1 MKKMK
6 KQILSFS
13 FILLA
18 LSGFGQ
24 TPNSNDPI
32 VMEIDGKGVTKSEF
46 LQIYLK
52 NNNNPQFHKDSIDKY
67 LVLFKKFKLKV
78 AEAEALGYDTIPKLK
93 KELDGYKKQLAN
105 PYMID
110 SAQNESLV
118 KEAYDRTAN
127 EVRASHILIRVEQN
141 AKPQD
146 TLIAWNKISEIKRRL
161 EKGEDFSSVAK
172 SKNGSEDPSAVNNG
186 GDLGYFTA
194 FQMIYPFEDRA
205 YKTPIGQLSEIF
217 RTRYG
222 YHILKT
228 TATRPA
234 RGSIKVAHLLV
245 SAGKSATQEEK
256 NNAQKKAGE
265 LYAKLK
271 AGEKWEELVKLYS
284 DDPSSNQKGGEL
296 PMFGSGTNQR
306 MVPVFEEAAFALKN
320 DGDIS
325 EPIQTDF
332 GFHIIKRI
340 EWKPV
345 RPFNEMKKEIQ
356 SKVNKDER
364 AKKTQDSFVEKMKK
378 QYNFKLPKWN
388 GLEWFTANLD
398 STYFVGKWKADKLN
412 TDLEVFS
419 LDGKSYTQKQFAEFM
434 EKGYRGV
441 KREDFKKVVESQYNT
456 WVKMT
461 VLDYEES
468 RLESKYPE
476 YRALVKE
483 YHDGILLY
491 EIMSDK
497 IWNKSV
503 KDTSGLK
510 NYFSLNRDNYM
521 WPKRLDATIYECNSE
536 KNAEE
541 VYKLLKKKKNT
552 SKEIIEKINGKSELN
567 LRVKMNKFDPE
578 QVTYLKSRTFVAGR
592 NKPYMFEGKYY
603 VVFLT
608 KELPIMKKEFNE
620 AKGIVT
626 SDYQNYMETK
636 WLEELEKK
644 HRISFNYDI
653 LYSLDK

>member
-1 MKKMK
+1 M
-6 KQILSFS
+6 
-13 FILLA
+13 LLIT
-18 LSGFGQ
+18 SGFCQ
-24 TPNSNDPI
+24 KNTSNDPI

-118 KEAYDRTAN
+118 REAYERTAN
-127 EVRASHILIRVEQN
+127 EVRASHILIRLEQN

-161 EKGEDFSSVAK
+161 EKGEDFAYIAK

-205 YKTPIGQLSEIF
+205 FKTPIGQLSEVF

-228 TATRPA
+228 TGTRPA
-234 RGSIKVAHLLV
+234 RGSIKAAHLLV
-245 SAGKSATQEEK
+245 SAGKNATQEEK
-256 NNAQKKAGE
+256 NNAEKKAGE

-271 AGEKWEELVKLYS
+271 AGEKWDDLVKLYS
-284 DDPSSNQKGGEL
+284 DDPTSNQKGGEL

-306 MVPVFEEAAFALKN
+306 MVPIFEEAAFALKN
-320 DGDIS
+320 DGEIS
-325 EPIQTDF
+325 APIQTDF
-332 GFHIIKRI
+332 GFHIIKRL

-345 RPFNEMKKEIQ
+345 RPYNEMKKEIQ

-364 AKKTQDSFVEKMKK
+364 AKKTQDSFVDKMKK
-378 QYNFKLPKWN
+378 QYNYQLPKIN
-388 GLEWFTANLD
+388 GLTWFETNLD
-398 STYFVGKWKADKLN
+398 STYFVGKWKADKLK

-419 LDGKSYTQKQFAEFM
+419 LDGKIYTQKQFAEFM
-434 EKGYRGV
+434 EKGFRGI
-441 KREDFKKVVESQYNT
+441 KRDEFKKVVESQFNN
-456 WVKMT
+456 WVKIS

-468 RLESKYPE
+468 KLESKYPE
-476 YRALVKE
+476 YRALIKE

-510 NYFSLNRDNYM
+510 NFFNLNRANYM
-521 WPKRLDATIYECNSE
+521 WQKRLDATIYECNSD
-536 KNAEE
+536 KNAAL
-541 VYKLLKKKKNT
+541 VYKMLKKKKNT
-552 SKEIIEKINGKSELN
+552 SKEIIEKINVKSELN
-567 LRVKMNKFDPE
+567 LRVKMNKFDAE
-578 QVTYLKSRTFVAGR
+578 STTYLKGRTFTQGR
-592 NKPYMFEGKYY
+592 NKPYNFEDKFY
-603 VVFLT
+603 VVVLN

-626 SDYQNYMETK
+626 SDYQNYMEKT

-644 HRISFNYDI
+644 HRITFYYDV

>member
-1 MKKMK
+1 MK
-6 KQILSFS
+6 KQLLTFS
-13 FILLA
+13 FMLLIT
-18 LSGFGQ
+18 SGFCQ
-24 TPNSNDPI
+24 NNTSNDPI

-118 KEAYDRTAN
+118 REAYERTAN
-127 EVRASHILIRVEQN
+127 EVRASHILIRLEQN

-161 EKGEDFSSVAK
+161 EKGEDFAYIAK

-205 YKTPIGQLSEIF
+205 FKTPIGQLSEVF

-228 TATRPA
+228 TGTRPA
-234 RGSIKVAHLLV
+234 RGSIKAAHLLV
-245 SAGKSATQEEK
+245 SAGKNATQEEK
-256 NNAQKKAGE
+256 NNAEKKAGE

-271 AGEKWEELVKLYS
+271 AGEKWDDLVKLYS
-284 DDPSSNQKGGEL
+284 DDPTSNQKGGEL

-306 MVPVFEEAAFALKN
+306 MVPIFEEAAFALKN
-320 DGDIS
+320 DGEIS
-325 EPIQTDF
+325 APIQTDF
-332 GFHIIKRI
+332 GFHIIKRL

-345 RPFNEMKKEIQ
+345 RPYNEMKKEIQ

-364 AKKTQDSFVEKMKK
+364 AKKTQDSFVDKMKK
-378 QYNFKLPKWN
+378 QYNYQLPKVN
-388 GLEWFTANLD
+388 GLTWFETNLD

-419 LDGKSYTQKQFAEFM
+419 LDGKIYTQKQFAEFM
-434 EKGYRGV
+434 EKGFRGI
-441 KREDFKKVVESQYNT
+441 KRDEFKKVVESQFNN
-456 WVKMT
+456 WVKIS

-468 RLESKYPE
+468 KLESKYPE
-476 YRALVKE
+476 YRALIKE

-510 NYFSLNRDNYM
+510 NFFNLNRANYM
-521 WPKRLDATIYECNSE
+521 WQKRLDATIYECNSD
-536 KNAEE
+536 KNAAL
-541 VYKLLKKKKNT
+541 VYKMLKKKKNT
-552 SKEIIEKINGKSELN
+552 SKEIIEKINVKSELN
-567 LRVKMNKFDPE
+567 LRVKMNKFDAE
-578 QVTYLKSRTFVAGR
+578 STTYLKGRTFTQGR
-592 NKPYMFEGKYY
+592 NKPYNFEDKFY
-603 VVFLT
+603 VVVLN

-626 SDYQNYMETK
+626 SDYQNYMEKT

-644 HRISFNYDI
+644 HRITFYYDV

>member
-1 MKKMK
+1 M
-6 KQILSFS
+6 
-13 FILLA
+13 LLA
-18 LSGFGQ
+18 LGSFSQ
-24 TPNSNDPI
+24 KTASNDPI
-32 VMEIDGKGVTKSEF
+32 VMEIGGKGVTKSEF

-78 AEAEALGYDTIPKLK
+78 AEAEAIGYDTIPKLK

-118 KEAYDRTAN
+118 REAYERTSN
-127 EVRASHILIRVEQN
+127 EIRASHILMRLEQN

-161 EKGEDFSSVAK
+161 EKGEDFASIAK

-205 YKTPIGQLSEIF
+205 YKTPIGQLSDIF
-217 RTRYG
+217 RTRFG

-228 TATRPA
+228 TGTRPA
-234 RGSIKVAHLLV
+234 RGSIKAAHLLV
-245 SAGKSATQEEK
+245 SAGKNATQEEK

-265 LYAKLK
+265 LYLKLK
-271 AGEKWEELVKLYS
+271 AGEKWEDLVKLYS

-306 MVPVFEEAAFALKN
+306 MVPVFEEAAFGLKS
-320 DGDIS
+320 DGEIS
-325 EPIQTDF
+325 EPVQTDF
-332 GFHIIKRI
+332 GFHIIKRL

-364 AKKTQDSFVEKMKK
+364 AKKTQDSFVDKMKK
-378 QYNFKLPKWN
+378 QYNFSLPKIN
-388 GLEWFTANLD
+388 GLTWFETNLD
-398 STYFVGKWKADKLN
+398 STYFLGKWKSNKLK

-419 LDGKSYTQKQFAEFM
+419 LDGKSYTQKQFADFL
-434 EKGYRGV
+434 EKGYRGI
-441 KREDFKKVVESQYNT
+441 KRDEFNKVVEGQFNT

-468 RLESKYPE
+468 KLESKYPE
-476 YRALVKE
+476 YKALVKE

-510 NYFSLNRDNYM
+510 NFFNLNRDSYM
-521 WPKRLDATIYECNSE
+521 WPKRLDATIYECNSY
-536 KNAEE
+536 KNAAL
-541 VYKLLKKKKNT
+541 VYKMLKKKKNT
-552 SKEIIEKINGKSELN
+552 SKEIIEKVNVQSELN
-567 LRVKMNKFDPE
+567 LRVKMNKFDAE
-578 QVTYLKSRTFVAGR
+578 QITYLKRRHFAQGR
-592 NKPYMFEGKYY
+592 NKPYNFEDKFY
-603 VVFLT
+603 VVFLN
-608 KELPIMKKEFNE
+608 KELPVTKKEFNE
-620 AKGIVT
+620 AKGMVT
-626 SDYQNYMETK
+626 SDYQNFMEQT

-644 HRISFNYDI
+644 HKITFNFDL

>member
-1 MKKMK
+1 M
-6 KQILSFS
+6 
-13 FILLA
+13 LLIT
-18 LSGFGQ
+18 SGFCQ
-24 TPNSNDPI
+24 KNTSNDPI

-118 KEAYDRTAN
+118 REAYERTAN
-127 EVRASHILIRVEQN
+127 EVRASHILIRLEQN

-161 EKGEDFSSVAK
+161 EKGEDFAYIAK

-205 YKTPIGQLSEIF
+205 FKTPIGQLSEVF

-228 TATRPA
+228 TGTRPA
-234 RGSIKVAHLLV
+234 RGSIKAAHLLV
-245 SAGKSATQEEK
+245 SAGKNATQEEK
-256 NNAQKKAGE
+256 NNAEKKAGE

-271 AGEKWEELVKLYS
+271 AGEKWDDLVKLYS
-284 DDPSSNQKGGEL
+284 DDPTSNQKGGEL

-320 DGDIS
+320 DGEIS
-325 EPIQTDF
+325 APIQTDF
-332 GFHIIKRI
+332 GFHIIKRL

-345 RPFNEMKKEIQ
+345 RPYNEMKKEIQ

-364 AKKTQDSFVEKMKK
+364 AKKTQDSFVDKMKK
-378 QYNFKLPKWN
+378 QYNFQLPKVN
-388 GLEWFTANLD
+388 GLTWFETNLD
-398 STYFVGKWKADKLN
+398 STYFVGKWKTDKLN

-419 LDGKSYTQKQFAEFM
+419 LDGKIYTQKQFAEFM
-434 EKGYRGV
+434 EKGFRGI
-441 KREDFKKVVESQYNT
+441 KRDEFKKVVESQFNN
-456 WVKMT
+456 WVKIS

-468 RLESKYPE
+468 KLESKYPE
-476 YRALVKE
+476 YRALIKE

-510 NYFSLNRDNYM
+510 NFFNLNRANYM
-521 WPKRLDATIYECNSE
+521 WQKRLDATIYECNSD
-536 KNAEE
+536 KNAAL
-541 VYKLLKKKKNT
+541 VYKMLKKKKNT
-552 SKEIIEKINGKSELN
+552 SKEIIEKINVKSELN
-567 LRVKMNKFDPE
+567 LRVKMNKFDAE
-578 QVTYLKSRTFVAGR
+578 STTYLKGRTFTQGR
-592 NKPYMFEGKYY
+592 NKPYNFEDKFY
-603 VVFLT
+603 VVVLN

-626 SDYQNYMETK
+626 SDYQNYMEKT

-644 HRISFNYDI
+644 HRITFYYDV

>member
-1 MKKMK
+1 MK
-6 KQILSFS
+6 KQLLSFS
-13 FILLA
+13 FILLIA
-18 LSGFGQ
+18 SGFCQ
-24 TPNSNDPI
+24 KNSSSDPI

-118 KEAYDRTAN
+118 REAYERTSN
-127 EVRASHILIRVEQN
+127 EVRASHILIRLEQN

-161 EKGEDFSSVAK
+161 EKGEDFAYIAK

-228 TATRPA
+228 TGTRPA
-234 RGSIKVAHLLV
+234 RGSIKAAHLLV
-245 SAGKSATQEEK
+245 SAGKNATQEEK
-256 NNAQKKAGE
+256 INAEKKAGE

-271 AGEKWEELVKLYS
+271 AGEKWEDLVKLYS
-284 DDPSSNQKGGEL
+284 DDPTSNQKGGEL

-306 MVPVFEEAAFALKN
+306 MVPIFEEAAFALTN
-320 DGDIS
+320 DGEIS

-332 GFHIIKRI
+332 GFHIIKRL

-345 RPFNEMKKEIQ
+345 RPYNEMKKEIQ

-364 AKKTQDSFVEKMKK
+364 AKKTQDSFVDKMKK
-378 QYNFKLPKWN
+378 QYNYQLPKIN
-388 GLEWFTANLD
+388 GLTWFETNLD

-419 LDGKSYTQKQFAEFM
+419 LDGKIYTQKQFAEFM
-434 EKGYRGV
+434 EKGFRGI
-441 KREDFKKVVESQYNT
+441 KRDEFKKVVESQFNN
-456 WVKMT
+456 WVKIS

-468 RLESKYPE
+468 KLESKYPE
-476 YRALVKE
+476 FRALIKE

-510 NYFSLNRDNYM
+510 NFFNLNRANYM
-521 WPKRLDATIYECNSE
+521 WQKRLDATIYECNSD
-536 KNAEE
+536 KNAAL
-541 VYKLLKKKKNT
+541 VYKMLKKKKNT
-552 SKEIIEKINGKSELN
+552 SKEIIEKINVKSELN
-567 LRVKMNKFDPE
+567 LRVKMNKFDAE
-578 QVTYLKSRTFVAGR
+578 STTYLKGRTFTQGR
-592 NKPYMFEGKYY
+592 NKPYNFEDKFY
-603 VVFLT
+603 VVVLN

-626 SDYQNYMETK
+626 SDYQNYMEKT

-644 HRISFNYDI
+644 HRITFYYDV

>member
-1 MKKMK
+1 M
-6 KQILSFS
+6 
-13 FILLA
+13 LLIT
-18 LSGFGQ
+18 SGFCQ
-24 TPNSNDPI
+24 KNTSNDPI

-118 KEAYDRTAN
+118 REAYERTAN
-127 EVRASHILIRVEQN
+127 EVRASHILIRLEQN

-161 EKGEDFSSVAK
+161 EKGEDFAYIAK

-205 YKTPIGQLSEIF
+205 FKTPIGQLSEVF

-228 TATRPA
+228 TGTRPA

-245 SAGKSATQEEK
+245 SAGKNATQEEK
-256 NNAQKKAGE
+256 NNAEKKAGE

-271 AGEKWEELVKLYS
+271 AGEKWDDLVKLYS
-284 DDPSSNQKGGEL
+284 DDPTSNQKGGEL

-306 MVPVFEEAAFALKN
+306 MVPIFEEAAFALKN
-320 DGDIS
+320 DGEIS
-325 EPIQTDF
+325 APIQTDF
-332 GFHIIKRI
+332 GFHIIKRL

-345 RPFNEMKKEIQ
+345 RPYNEMKKEIQ

-364 AKKTQDSFVEKMKK
+364 AKKTQDSFVDKMKK
-378 QYNFKLPKWN
+378 QYNFQLPKVN
-388 GLEWFTANLD
+388 GLTWFETNLD
-398 STYFVGKWKADKLN
+398 STYFVGKWKTDKLN

-419 LDGKSYTQKQFAEFM
+419 LDGKIYTQKQFAEFM
-434 EKGYRGV
+434 EKGFRGI
-441 KREDFKKVVESQYNT
+441 KRDEFKKVVESQFNN
-456 WVKMT
+456 WVKIS

-468 RLESKYPE
+468 KLESKYPE
-476 YRALVKE
+476 YRALIKE

-510 NYFSLNRDNYM
+510 NFFNLNRANYM
-521 WPKRLDATIYECNSE
+521 WQKRLDATIYECNSD
-536 KNAEE
+536 KNAAL
-541 VYKLLKKKKNT
+541 VYKMLKKKKNT
-552 SKEIIEKINGKSELN
+552 SKEIIEKINVKSELN
-567 LRVKMNKFDPE
+567 LRVKMNKFDAE
-578 QVTYLKSRTFVAGR
+578 STTYLKGRTFTQGR
-592 NKPYMFEGKYY
+592 NKPYNFEDKFY
-603 VVFLT
+603 VVVLN

-626 SDYQNYMETK
+626 SDYQNYMEKT

-644 HRISFNYDI
+644 HRITFYYDV

>member
-1 MKKMK
+1 MK
-6 KQILSFS
+6 KQLLTFS
-13 FILLA
+13 FMLLIT
-18 LSGFGQ
+18 SGFCQ
-24 TPNSNDPI
+24 NNTSNDPI

-118 KEAYDRTAN
+118 REAYERTAN
-127 EVRASHILIRVEQN
+127 EVRASHILIRLEQN

-161 EKGEDFSSVAK
+161 EKGEDFAYIAK

-205 YKTPIGQLSEIF
+205 FKTPIGQLSEVF

-228 TATRPA
+228 TGTRPA
-234 RGSIKVAHLLV
+234 RGSIKAAHLLV
-245 SAGKSATQEEK
+245 SAGKNATQEEK
-256 NNAQKKAGE
+256 NNAEKKAGE

-271 AGEKWEELVKLYS
+271 AGEKWDDLVKLYS
-284 DDPSSNQKGGEL
+284 DDPTSNQKGGEL

-306 MVPVFEEAAFALKN
+306 MVPIFEEAAFALKN
-320 DGDIS
+320 DGEIS
-325 EPIQTDF
+325 APIQTDF
-332 GFHIIKRI
+332 GFHIIKRL

-345 RPFNEMKKEIQ
+345 RPYNEMKKEIQ

-364 AKKTQDSFVEKMKK
+364 AKKTQDSFVDKMKK
-378 QYNFKLPKWN
+378 QYNFQLPKVN
-388 GLEWFTANLD
+388 GLTWFETNLD

-419 LDGKSYTQKQFAEFM
+419 LDGKIYTQKQFAEFM
-434 EKGYRGV
+434 EKGFRGI
-441 KREDFKKVVESQYNT
+441 KRDEFKKVAESQFNN
-456 WVKMT
+456 WVKIS

-468 RLESKYPE
+468 KLESKYPE
-476 YRALVKE
+476 YRALIKE

-510 NYFSLNRDNYM
+510 NFFNLNRSNYM
-521 WPKRLDATIYECNSE
+521 WQKRLDATIYECNSD
-536 KNAEE
+536 KNAAL
-541 VYKLLKKKKNT
+541 VYKMLKKKKNT
-552 SKEIIEKINGKSELN
+552 SKEIIEKINVKSELN
-567 LRVKMNKFDPE
+567 LRVKMNKFDAE
-578 QVTYLKSRTFVAGR
+578 STTYLKGRTFTQGR
-592 NKPYMFEGKYY
+592 NKPYNFEDKFY
-603 VVFLT
+603 VVVLN

-626 SDYQNYMETK
+626 SDYQNYMEKT

-644 HRISFNYDI
+644 HRITFYYDV

>member
-1 MKKMK
+1 MK
-6 KQILSFS
+6 KQLLTFS
-13 FILLA
+13 FMLLIT
-18 LSGFGQ
+18 SGFCQ
-24 TPNSNDPI
+24 NNTSNDPI

-118 KEAYDRTAN
+118 REAYERTAN
-127 EVRASHILIRVEQN
+127 EVRASHILIRLEQN

-161 EKGEDFSSVAK
+161 EKGEDFAYIAK

-205 YKTPIGQLSEIF
+205 FKTPIGQLSEVF

-228 TATRPA
+228 TGTRPA

-245 SAGKSATQEEK
+245 SAGKNATQEEK
-256 NNAQKKAGE
+256 NNAEKKAGE

-271 AGEKWEELVKLYS
+271 AGEKWDDLVKLYS
-284 DDPSSNQKGGEL
+284 DDPTSNQKGGEL

-320 DGDIS
+320 DGEIS
-325 EPIQTDF
+325 APIQTDF
-332 GFHIIKRI
+332 GFHIIKRL

-345 RPFNEMKKEIQ
+345 RPYNEMKKEIQ

-364 AKKTQDSFVEKMKK
+364 AKKTQDSFVDKMKK
-378 QYNFKLPKWN
+378 QYNFQLPKVN
-388 GLEWFTANLD
+388 GLTWFETNLD
-398 STYFVGKWKADKLN
+398 STYFVGKWKTDKLN

-419 LDGKSYTQKQFAEFM
+419 LDGKIYTQKQFAEFM
-434 EKGYRGV
+434 EKGFRGI
-441 KREDFKKVVESQYNT
+441 KRDEFKKVVESQFNN
-456 WVKMT
+456 WVKIS

-468 RLESKYPE
+468 KLESKYPE
-476 YRALVKE
+476 YRALIKE

-510 NYFSLNRDNYM
+510 NFFNLNRANYM
-521 WPKRLDATIYECNSE
+521 WQKRLDATIYECNSD
-536 KNAEE
+536 KNAAL
-541 VYKLLKKKKNT
+541 VYKMLKKKKNT
-552 SKEIIEKINGKSELN
+552 SKEIIEKINVKSELN
-567 LRVKMNKFDPE
+567 LRVKMNKFDAE
-578 QVTYLKSRTFVAGR
+578 STTYLKGRTFTQGR
-592 NKPYMFEGKYY
+592 NKPYNFEDKFY
-603 VVFLT
+603 VVVLN

-626 SDYQNYMETK
+626 SDYQNYMEKT

-644 HRISFNYDI
+644 HRITFYYDV

>member
-1 MKKMK
+1 MK
-6 KQILSFS
+6 KQLLTFS
-13 FILLA
+13 FMLLIT
-18 LSGFGQ
+18 SGFCQ
-24 TPNSNDPI
+24 KNTSNDPI

-118 KEAYDRTAN
+118 REAYERTAN
-127 EVRASHILIRVEQN
+127 EVRASHILIRLEQN

-161 EKGEDFSSVAK
+161 EKGEDFAYIAK

-205 YKTPIGQLSEIF
+205 FKTPIGQLSEVF

-228 TATRPA
+228 TGTRPA

-245 SAGKSATQEEK
+245 SAGKNATQEEK
-256 NNAQKKAGE
+256 NNAEKKAGE

-271 AGEKWEELVKLYS
+271 AGEKWDDLVKLYS
-284 DDPSSNQKGGEL
+284 DDPTSNQKGGEL

-306 MVPVFEEAAFALKN
+306 MVPIFEEAAFALKN
-320 DGDIS
+320 DGEIS
-325 EPIQTDF
+325 APIQTDF
-332 GFHIIKRI
+332 GFHIIKRL

-345 RPFNEMKKEIQ
+345 RPYNEMKKEIQ

-364 AKKTQDSFVEKMKK
+364 AKKTQDSFVDKMKK
-378 QYNFKLPKWN
+378 QYNFQLPKVN
-388 GLEWFTANLD
+388 GLTWFETNLD
-398 STYFVGKWKADKLN
+398 STYFVGKWKTDKLN

-419 LDGKSYTQKQFAEFM
+419 LDGKIYTQKQFAEFM
-434 EKGYRGV
+434 EKGFRGI
-441 KREDFKKVVESQYNT
+441 KRDEFKKVVESQFNN
-456 WVKMT
+456 WVKIS

-468 RLESKYPE
+468 KLESKYPE
-476 YRALVKE
+476 YRALIKE

-510 NYFSLNRDNYM
+510 NFFNLNRANYM
-521 WPKRLDATIYECNSE
+521 WQKRLDATIYECNSD
-536 KNAEE
+536 KNAAL
-541 VYKLLKKKKNT
+541 VYKMLKKKKNT
-552 SKEIIEKINGKSELN
+552 SKEIIEKINVKSELN
-567 LRVKMNKFDPE
+567 LRVKMNKFDAE
-578 QVTYLKSRTFVAGR
+578 STTYLKGRTFTQGR
-592 NKPYMFEGKYY
+592 NKPYNFEDKFY
-603 VVFLT
+603 VVVLN

-626 SDYQNYMETK
+626 SDYQNYMEKT

-644 HRISFNYDI
+644 HRITFYYDV

>member
-1 MKKMK
+1 MK
-6 KQILSFS
+6 KQLLSFG
-13 FILLA
+13 FMLLA
-18 LSGFGQ
+18 LGSFSQ
-24 TPNSNDPI
+24 KTASNDPF

-110 SAQNESLV
+110 SAQNENLV
-118 KEAYDRTAN
+118 REAYERTSN
-127 EVRASHILIRVEQN
+127 EISASHILVRLEQN

-161 EKGEDFSSVAK
+161 EKGEDFASIAK

-205 YKTPIGQLSEIF
+205 YKTPIGQLSDIF

-228 TATRPA
+228 TGTRTA
-234 RGSIKVAHLLV
+234 RGSVKAAHLLV
-245 SAGKSATQEEK
+245 SAGKNATQEEK

-265 LYAKLK
+265 LYLKLK
-271 AGEKWEELVKLYS
+271 AGEKWEDLVKLYS

-306 MVPVFEEAAFALKN
+306 MVPVFEEAAFGLKS
-320 DGDIS
+320 DGEIS
-325 EPIQTDF
+325 EPVQTDF
-332 GFHIIKRI
+332 GFHIIKRL

-364 AKKTQDSFVEKMKK
+364 AKKTQDSFVDKMKK
-378 QYNFKLPKWN
+378 QYNYQLPKLN
-388 GLEWFTANLD
+388 GLTWFEANLD
-398 STYFVGKWKADKLN
+398 STYFQGKWKADKLK

-419 LDGKSYTQKQFAEFM
+419 LDNKSYTQKQFADFL
-434 EKGYRGV
+434 EKGFRGI
-441 KREDFKKVVESQYNT
+441 KRDEFKKVVEGQFNT

-468 RLESKYPE
+468 KLESKYPE
-476 YRALVKE
+476 YKALVKE

-510 NYFSLNRDNYM
+510 SFFNLNRDKYI
-521 WPKRLDATIYECNSE
+521 WQKRLDATIYECNSQ
-536 KNAEE
+536 KNAEL

-552 SKEIIEKINGKSELN
+552 SKEIIEKVNVQSELN
-567 LRVKMNKFDPE
+567 LRVKMNKFDAE
-578 QVTYLKSRTFVAGR
+578 QITYLKGRTFAQGR
-592 NKPYMFEGKYY
+592 NKPYNFEDKFY
-603 VVFLT
+603 VVFLN

-626 SDYQNYMETK
+626 SDYQNFMEQT

-644 HRISFNYDI
+644 HKITFNFDL

>member
-1 MKKMK
+1 MK
-6 KQILSFS
+6 KQLLTFS
-13 FILLA
+13 FMLLIT
-18 LSGFGQ
+18 SGFCQ
-24 TPNSNDPI
+24 NNTSNDPI
-32 VMEIDGKGVTKSEF
+32 VMEIDGKGVTKSEL

-118 KEAYDRTAN
+118 REAYERTAN
-127 EVRASHILIRVEQN
+127 EVRASHILIRLEQN

-161 EKGEDFSSVAK
+161 EKGEDFAYIAK

-205 YKTPIGQLSEIF
+205 FKTPIGQLSEVF

-228 TATRPA
+228 TGTRPA
-234 RGSIKVAHLLV
+234 RGSIKAAHLLV
-245 SAGKSATQEEK
+245 SAGKNATQEEK
-256 NNAQKKAGE
+256 NNAEKKAGE

-271 AGEKWEELVKLYS
+271 AGEKWDDLVKLYS
-284 DDPSSNQKGGEL
+284 DDPTSNQKGGEL

-306 MVPVFEEAAFALKN
+306 MVPIFEEAAFALKN
-320 DGDIS
+320 DGEIS
-325 EPIQTDF
+325 APIQTDF
-332 GFHIIKRI
+332 GFHIIKRL

-345 RPFNEMKKEIQ
+345 RPYNEMKKEIQ

-364 AKKTQDSFVEKMKK
+364 AKKTQDSFVDKMKK
-378 QYNFKLPKWN
+378 QYNFQLPKVN
-388 GLEWFTANLD
+388 GLTWFETNLD

-419 LDGKSYTQKQFAEFM
+419 LDGKIYTQKQFAEFM
-434 EKGYRGV
+434 EKGFRGI
-441 KREDFKKVVESQYNT
+441 KRDEFKKVVESQFNN
-456 WVKMT
+456 WVKIS

-468 RLESKYPE
+468 KLESKYPE
-476 YRALVKE
+476 YRALIKE

-510 NYFSLNRDNYM
+510 NFFNLNRANYM
-521 WPKRLDATIYECNSE
+521 WQKRLDATIYECNSD
-536 KNAEE
+536 KNAAL
-541 VYKLLKKKKNT
+541 VYKMLKKKKNT
-552 SKEIIEKINGKSELN
+552 SKEIIEKINVKSELN
-567 LRVKMNKFDPE
+567 LRVKMNKFDAE
-578 QVTYLKSRTFVAGR
+578 STTYLKGRTFTQGR
-592 NKPYMFEGKYY
+592 NKPYNFEDKFY
-603 VVFLT
+603 VVVVN

-626 SDYQNYMETK
+626 SDYQNYMEKT

-644 HRISFNYDI
+644 HRITFYYDV

>member
-1 MKKMK
+1 MK
-6 KQILSFS
+6 KQLLSFS
-13 FILLA
+13 FMLLIA
-18 LSGFGQ
+18 SGFCQ
-24 TPNSNDPI
+24 KNSSNDPI

-118 KEAYDRTAN
+118 REAYERTSN
-127 EVRASHILIRVEQN
+127 EVRASHILIRLEQN

-161 EKGEDFSSVAK
+161 EKGEDFAYIAK

-205 YKTPIGQLSEIF
+205 FKTPIGQLSEIF

-228 TATRPA
+228 TGTRPA
-234 RGSIKVAHLLV
+234 RGSIKAAHLLV
-245 SAGKSATQEEK
+245 SAGKNATQEEK
-256 NNAQKKAGE
+256 INAEKKAGE

-271 AGEKWEELVKLYS
+271 AGEKWEDLVKLYS
-284 DDPSSNQKGGEL
+284 DDPTSNQKGGEL

-306 MVPVFEEAAFALKN
+306 MVPIFEEAAFALKN
-320 DGDIS
+320 DGEIS

-332 GFHIIKRI
+332 GFHIIKRL

-345 RPFNEMKKEIQ
+345 RPYNEMKKEIQ

-364 AKKTQDSFVEKMKK
+364 AKKTQDSFVDKMKK
-378 QYNFKLPKWN
+378 QYNYQLPKVN
-388 GLEWFTANLD
+388 GLTWFESNLD
-398 STYFVGKWKADKLN
+398 STYFVGKWKADQLK

-434 EKGYRGV
+434 EKGFRGI
-441 KREDFKKVVESQYNT
+441 KREDFKKVVENQFNN
-456 WVKMT
+456 WVKIS

-468 RLESKYPE
+468 KLESKYPE
-476 YRALVKE
+476 FRALIKE

-510 NYFSLNRDNYM
+510 NFFNLNRANYM
-521 WPKRLDATIYECNSE
+521 WQKRLDATIYECNSQE
-536 KNAEE
+536 NAAL
-541 VYKLLKKKKNT
+541 VYKMLKKKKNT
-552 SKEIIEKINGKSELN
+552 SKEIIEKINVKSELN
-567 LRVKMNKFDPE
+567 LRVKMNKFDAE
-578 QVTYLKSRTFVAGR
+578 STTYLKGRTFTQGR
-592 NKPYMFEGKYY
+592 NKPYNFEDKYY
-603 VVFLT
+603 VVVLN

-620 AKGIVT
+620 AKGMVT
-626 SDYQNYMETK
+626 SDYQNYMEKT

-644 HRISFNYDI
+644 HRITFNYDI

>member
-1 MKKMK
+1 MK
-6 KQILSFS
+6 KQLLTFS
-13 FILLA
+13 FMLLIT
-18 LSGFGQ
+18 SGFCQ
-24 TPNSNDPI
+24 NNTSNDPI

-118 KEAYDRTAN
+118 REAYERTAN
-127 EVRASHILIRVEQN
+127 EVRASHILIRLEQN

-161 EKGEDFSSVAK
+161 EKGEDFAYIAK

-205 YKTPIGQLSEIF
+205 FKTPIGQLSEVF

-228 TATRPA
+228 TGTRPA
-234 RGSIKVAHLLV
+234 RGSIKAAHLLV
-245 SAGKSATQEEK
+245 SAGKNATQEEK
-256 NNAQKKAGE
+256 NNAEKKAGE

-271 AGEKWEELVKLYS
+271 AGEKWDDLVKLYS
-284 DDPSSNQKGGEL
+284 DDPTSNQKGGEL

-320 DGDIS
+320 DGEIS
-325 EPIQTDF
+325 APIQTDF
-332 GFHIIKRI
+332 GFHIIKRL

-345 RPFNEMKKEIQ
+345 RPYNEMKKEIQ

-364 AKKTQDSFVEKMKK
+364 AKKTQDSFVDKMKK
-378 QYNFKLPKWN
+378 QYNYQLPKVN
-388 GLEWFTANLD
+388 GLTWFETNLD

-419 LDGKSYTQKQFAEFM
+419 LDGKIFTQKQFAEFM
-434 EKGYRGV
+434 EKGFRGI
-441 KREDFKKVVESQYNT
+441 KRDEFKKVVESQFNN
-456 WVKMT
+456 WVKIS

-468 RLESKYPE
+468 KLESKYPE
-476 YRALVKE
+476 FRALIKE

-510 NYFSLNRDNYM
+510 NFFNLNRANYM
-521 WPKRLDATIYECNSE
+521 WQKRLDATIYECNSD
-536 KNAEE
+536 KNAAL
-541 VYKLLKKKKNT
+541 VYKMLKKKKNT
-552 SKEIIEKINGKSELN
+552 SKEIIEKINVKSELN
-567 LRVKMNKFDPE
+567 LRVKMNKFDAE
-578 QVTYLKSRTFVAGR
+578 STTYLKGRTFTQGR
-592 NKPYMFEGKYY
+592 NKPYNFEDKFY
-603 VVFLT
+603 VVVLN

-626 SDYQNYMETK
+626 SDYQNYMEKT

-644 HRISFNYDI
+644 HRITFYYDV

>member
-1 MKKMK
+1 MK
-6 KQILSFS
+6 KQLLTFS
-13 FILLA
+13 FMLLIT
-18 LSGFGQ
+18 SGFCQ
-24 TPNSNDPI
+24 KNTSNDPI

-118 KEAYDRTAN
+118 REAYERTAN
-127 EVRASHILIRVEQN
+127 EVRASHILIRLEQN

-161 EKGEDFSSVAK
+161 EKGEDFAYIAK

-205 YKTPIGQLSEIF
+205 FKTPIGQLSEVF

-228 TATRPA
+228 TGTRPA

-245 SAGKSATQEEK
+245 SAGKNATQEEK
-256 NNAQKKAGE
+256 NNAEKKAGE

-271 AGEKWEELVKLYS
+271 AGEKWDDLVKLYS
-284 DDPSSNQKGGEL
+284 DDPTSNQKGGEL

-306 MVPVFEEAAFALKN
+306 MVPIFEEAAFALKN
-320 DGDIS
+320 DGEIS
-325 EPIQTDF
+325 APIQTDF
-332 GFHIIKRI
+332 GFHIIKRL

-345 RPFNEMKKEIQ
+345 RPYNEMKKEIQ

-364 AKKTQDSFVEKMKK
+364 AKKTQDSFVDKMKK
-378 QYNFKLPKWN
+378 QYNFQLPKVN
-388 GLEWFTANLD
+388 GLTWFETNLD
-398 STYFVGKWKADKLN
+398 STYFVGKWKTDKLN

-419 LDGKSYTQKQFAEFM
+419 LDGKIYTQKQFAEFM
-434 EKGYRGV
+434 EKGFRGI
-441 KREDFKKVVESQYNT
+441 KRDEFKKVVESQFNN
-456 WVKMT
+456 WVKIS

-468 RLESKYPE
+468 KLESKYPE
-476 YRALVKE
+476 YRALIKE

-510 NYFSLNRDNYM
+510 NFFNLNRANYM
-521 WPKRLDATIYECNSE
+521 WQKRLDATIYECNSD
-536 KNAEE
+536 KNAAL
-541 VYKLLKKKKNT
+541 VYKMLKKKKNT
-552 SKEIIEKINGKSELN
+552 SKEIIEKINVKSELN
-567 LRVKMNKFDPE
+567 LRVKMNKFDAE
-578 QVTYLKSRTFVAGR
+578 STTYLKGRTFAQGR
-592 NKPYMFEGKYY
+592 NKPYNFEDKFY
-603 VVFLT
+603 VVVLN

-626 SDYQNYMETK
+626 SDYQNYMEKT

-644 HRISFNYDI
+644 HRITFYYDV

>member
-1 MKKMK
+1 M
-6 KQILSFS
+6 
-13 FILLA
+13 LLIT
-18 LSGFGQ
+18 SGFCQ
-24 TPNSNDPI
+24 NNTSNDPI

-118 KEAYDRTAN
+118 REAYERTAN
-127 EVRASHILIRVEQN
+127 EVRASHILIRLEQN

-161 EKGEDFSSVAK
+161 EKGEDFAYIAK

-205 YKTPIGQLSEIF
+205 FKTPIGQLSEVF

-228 TATRPA
+228 TGTRPA
-234 RGSIKVAHLLV
+234 RGSIKAAHLLV
-245 SAGKSATQEEK
+245 SAGKNATQEEK
-256 NNAQKKAGE
+256 NNAEKKAGE

-271 AGEKWEELVKLYS
+271 AGEKWDDLVKLYS
-284 DDPSSNQKGGEL
+284 DDPTSNQKGGEL

-306 MVPVFEEAAFALKN
+306 MVPIFEEAAFALKN
-320 DGDIS
+320 DGEIS
-325 EPIQTDF
+325 APIQTDF
-332 GFHIIKRI
+332 GFHIIKRL

-345 RPFNEMKKEIQ
+345 RPYNEMKKEIQ

-364 AKKTQDSFVEKMKK
+364 AKKTQDSFVDKMKK
-378 QYNFKLPKWN
+378 QYNYQLPKVN
-388 GLEWFTANLD
+388 GLTWFETNLD

-419 LDGKSYTQKQFAEFM
+419 LDGKIYTQKQFAEFM
-434 EKGYRGV
+434 EKGFRGI
-441 KREDFKKVVESQYNT
+441 KRDEFKKVVESQFNN
-456 WVKMT
+456 WVKIS

-468 RLESKYPE
+468 KLESKYPE
-476 YRALVKE
+476 YRALIKE

-510 NYFSLNRDNYM
+510 NFFNLNRANYM
-521 WPKRLDATIYECNSE
+521 WQKRLDATIYECNSD
-536 KNAEE
+536 KNAAL
-541 VYKLLKKKKNT
+541 VYKMLKKKKNT
-552 SKEIIEKINGKSELN
+552 SKEIIEKINVKSELN
-567 LRVKMNKFDPE
+567 LRVKMNKFDAE
-578 QVTYLKSRTFVAGR
+578 STTYLKGRTFTQGR
-592 NKPYMFEGKYY
+592 NKPYNFEDKFY
-603 VVFLT
+603 VVVLN

-626 SDYQNYMETK
+626 SDYQNYMEKT

-644 HRISFNYDI
+644 HRITFYYDV

>member
-1 MKKMK
+1 MK
-6 KQILSFS
+6 KQLLSFG

-18 LSGFGQ
+18 LSSFSQ
-24 TPNSNDPI
+24 KTISNDPI

-78 AEAEALGYDTIPKLK
+78 AEAESLGYDTIPKLK

-118 KEAYDRTAN
+118 REAYERTSN
-127 EVRASHILIRVEQN
+127 EIRASHILVRLEPN

-146 TLIAWNKISEIKRRL
+146 TLIAWNKINEIKRRL
-161 EKGEDFSSVAK
+161 EKGEDFTSVAK

-205 YKTPIGQLSEIF
+205 YKTQIGQLSDVF

-228 TATRPA
+228 TGTRPA

-245 SAGKSATQEEK
+245 SAGKNATQEEK

-271 AGEKWEELVKLYS
+271 AGEKWEDLVKLYS

-306 MVPVFEEAAFALKN
+306 MVPIFEEAAFGLKG
-320 DGDIS
+320 DGEIS
-325 EPIQTDF
+325 EPVQTDF
-332 GFHIIKRI
+332 GFHIIKRM

-364 AKKTQDSFVEKMKK
+364 AKKTQDSFVDKMKK
-378 QYNFKLPKWN
+378 QYNFSLPKIN
-388 GLEWFTANLD
+388 GLTWFETNLD
-398 STYFVGKWKADKLN
+398 STYFVGKWKSDKLK

-419 LDGKSYTQKQFAEFM
+419 LDGKSYTQKQFADFL
-434 EKGYRGV
+434 EKGFRGI
-441 KREDFKKVVESQYNT
+441 KRDEFKKVVEGQFNT

-468 RLESKYPE
+468 KLESKYPE
-476 YRALVKE
+476 FRALVKE

-510 NYFSLNRDNYM
+510 NFFNLNRDKYM
-521 WPKRLDATIYECNSE
+521 WPKRLDATIYECNSQ
-536 KNAEE
+536 KNADL

-552 SKEIIEKINGKSELN
+552 SKEIIEKVNVQSELN
-567 LRVKMNKFDPE
+567 LRVKMNKFDAE
-578 QVTYLKSRTFVAGR
+578 QITYLKGKTFVQGR
-592 NKPYMFEGKYY
+592 NKPYNFEDKFY
-603 VVFLT
+603 VVFLN

-620 AKGIVT
+620 AKGMVT
-626 SDYQNYMETK
+626 SDYQNFMEQT

-644 HRISFNYDI
+644 HKITFNFDL

>member
-1 MKKMK
+1 MK
-6 KQILSFS
+6 KQLLSFG
-13 FILLA
+13 FMLLA
-18 LSGFGQ
+18 LGSFSQ
-24 TPNSNDPI
+24 KTASNDPF

-78 AEAEALGYDTIPKLK
+78 AEAEAIGYDTIPKLK

-118 KEAYDRTAN
+118 REAYERTSN
-127 EVRASHILIRVEQN
+127 EISASHILVRLEQN

-146 TLIAWNKISEIKRRL
+146 TLIAWNKIYEIKRRL
-161 EKGEDFSSVAK
+161 EKGEDFASIAK

-205 YKTPIGQLSEIF
+205 YKTPIGQLSDIF

-228 TATRPA
+228 TGTRPA
-234 RGSIKVAHLLV
+234 RGSIKAAHLLV
-245 SAGKSATQEEK
+245 SAGKNATQEEK

-265 LYAKLK
+265 LYLKLK
-271 AGEKWEELVKLYS
+271 AGEKWEDLVKLYS

-306 MVPVFEEAAFALKN
+306 MVPVFEEAAFGLKS
-320 DGDIS
+320 DGEIS
-325 EPIQTDF
+325 EPVQTDF
-332 GFHIIKRI
+332 GFHIIKRL

-364 AKKTQDSFVEKMKK
+364 AKKTQDSFVDKMKK
-378 QYNFKLPKWN
+378 QYNYQLPKLN
-388 GLEWFTANLD
+388 GLTWFETNLD
-398 STYFVGKWKADKLN
+398 STYFLGKWKADKLK
-412 TDLEVFS
+412 TDLEVFT
-419 LDGKSYTQKQFAEFM
+419 LDSKSYTQKQFADFL
-434 EKGYRGV
+434 EKGYRGI
-441 KREDFKKVVESQYNT
+441 KRDEFKKVVEGQFNT

-468 RLESKYPE
+468 KLESKYPE
-476 YRALVKE
+476 YKALVKE

-510 NYFSLNRDNYM
+510 NFFNLNRDSYM
-521 WPKRLDATIYECNSE
+521 WSKRLDATIYECNSQ
-536 KNAEE
+536 KNAEL

-552 SKEIIEKINGKSELN
+552 SKEIIEKVNVQSELN
-567 LRVKMNKFDPE
+567 LRVKMNKFDAE
-578 QVTYLKSRTFVAGR
+578 QITYLKGRNFAQGR
-592 NKPYMFEGKYY
+592 NKPYNFEDKFY
-603 VVFLT
+603 VVFLN

-620 AKGIVT
+620 AKGMAT
-626 SDYQNYMETK
+626 SDYQNFMEQT

-644 HRISFNYDI
+644 HKITFNFDL

>member
-1 MKKMK
+1 M
-6 KQILSFS
+6 
-13 FILLA
+13 LLIT
-18 LSGFGQ
+18 SGFCQ
-24 TPNSNDPI
+24 NNTSNDPI

-118 KEAYDRTAN
+118 REAYERTAN
-127 EVRASHILIRVEQN
+127 EVRASHILIRLEQN

-161 EKGEDFSSVAK
+161 EKGEDFAYIAK

-205 YKTPIGQLSEIF
+205 FKTPIGQLSEVF

-228 TATRPA
+228 TGTRPA
-234 RGSIKVAHLLV
+234 RGSIKAAHLLV
-245 SAGKSATQEEK
+245 SAGKNATQEEK
-256 NNAQKKAGE
+256 NNAEKKAGE

-271 AGEKWEELVKLYS
+271 AGEKWDDLVKLYS
-284 DDPSSNQKGGEL
+284 DDPTSNQKGGEL

-320 DGDIS
+320 DGEIS
-325 EPIQTDF
+325 APIQTDF
-332 GFHIIKRI
+332 GFHIIKRL

-345 RPFNEMKKEIQ
+345 RPYNEMKKEIQ

-364 AKKTQDSFVEKMKK
+364 AKKTQDSFVDKMKK
-378 QYNFKLPKWN
+378 QYNFQLPKVN
-388 GLEWFTANLD
+388 GLTWFETNLD

-419 LDGKSYTQKQFAEFM
+419 LDGKIYTQKQFAEFM
-434 EKGYRGV
+434 EKGFRGI
-441 KREDFKKVVESQYNT
+441 KRDEFKKVVESQFNN
-456 WVKMT
+456 WVKIS

-468 RLESKYPE
+468 KLESKYPE
-476 YRALVKE
+476 YRALIKE

-510 NYFSLNRDNYM
+510 NFFNLNRANYM
-521 WPKRLDATIYECNSE
+521 WQKRLDATIYECNSD
-536 KNAEE
+536 KNAAL
-541 VYKLLKKKKNT
+541 VYKMLKKKKNT
-552 SKEIIEKINGKSELN
+552 SKEIIEKINVKSELN
-567 LRVKMNKFDPE
+567 LRVKMNKFDAE
-578 QVTYLKSRTFVAGR
+578 STTYLKGRTFTQGR
-592 NKPYMFEGKYY
+592 NKPYNFEDKFY
-603 VVFLT
+603 VVVLN

-626 SDYQNYMETK
+626 SDYQNYMEKT

-644 HRISFNYDI
+644 HRITFYYDV

>member
-1 MKKMK
+1 MK
-6 KQILSFS
+6 KQLLSFG
-13 FILLA
+13 FMLLA
-18 LSGFGQ
+18 LGSFSQ
-24 TPNSNDPI
+24 KTASNDPF

-110 SAQNESLV
+110 SAQNENLV
-118 KEAYDRTAN
+118 REAYERTSN
-127 EVRASHILIRVEQN
+127 EISASHILVRLEQN

-161 EKGEDFSSVAK
+161 EKGEDFASIAK

-205 YKTPIGQLSEIF
+205 YKTPIGQLSDIF

-228 TATRPA
+228 TGRRTA
-234 RGSIKVAHLLV
+234 RGSVKAAHLLV
-245 SAGKSATQEEK
+245 SAGKNATQEEK

-265 LYAKLK
+265 LYLKLK
-271 AGEKWEELVKLYS
+271 AGEKWEDLVKLYS

-306 MVPVFEEAAFALKN
+306 MVPVFEEAAFGLRS
-320 DGDIS
+320 DGEIS
-325 EPIQTDF
+325 EPVQTDF

-364 AKKTQDSFVEKMKK
+364 AKKTQDSFVDKMKK
-378 QYNFKLPKWN
+378 QYNYQLPKLN
-388 GLEWFTANLD
+388 GLTWFEANLD
-398 STYFVGKWKADKLN
+398 STYFLGKWKADKLK

-419 LDGKSYTQKQFAEFM
+419 LDNKSYTQKQFADFL
-434 EKGYRGV
+434 EKGFRGI
-441 KREDFKKVVESQYNT
+441 KRDEFKKVVEGQFNT

-468 RLESKYPE
+468 KLESKYPE
-476 YRALVKE
+476 YKALVKE

-510 NYFSLNRDNYM
+510 SFFNLNRDKYI
-521 WPKRLDATIYECNSE
+521 WQKRLDATIYECNSQ
-536 KNAEE
+536 KNAEL

-552 SKEIIEKINGKSELN
+552 SKEIIEKVNVQSELN
-567 LRVKMNKFDPE
+567 LRVKMNKFDAE
-578 QVTYLKSRTFVAGR
+578 QITYLKGRNFAQGR
-592 NKPYMFEGKYY
+592 NKPYNFEDKFY
-603 VVFLT
+603 VVFLN

-620 AKGIVT
+620 AKGMAT
-626 SDYQNYMETK
+626 SDYQNFMEQT

-644 HRISFNYDI
+644 HKITFNFDL

>member
-1 MKKMK
+1 MK
-6 KQILSFS
+6 KQLLSFG
-13 FILLA
+13 FMLLA
-18 LSGFGQ
+18 LGSFSQ
-24 TPNSNDPI
+24 KTASNDPF

-78 AEAEALGYDTIPKLK
+78 AEAEAIGYDTIPKLK

-118 KEAYDRTAN
+118 REAYERTSN
-127 EVRASHILIRVEQN
+127 EISASHILVRLEQN

-161 EKGEDFSSVAK
+161 EKGEDFASIAK

-205 YKTPIGQLSEIF
+205 YKTPIGQLSDIF

-228 TATRPA
+228 TGTRAA

-245 SAGKSATQEEK
+245 AAGKNATQEEK

-265 LYAKLK
+265 LYLKLK
-271 AGEKWEELVKLYS
+271 AGEKWEDLVKLYS
-284 DDPSSNQKGGEL
+284 DDPSSNQKTGEL

-306 MVPVFEEAAFALKN
+306 MVPVFEEAAFGLRS
-320 DGDIS
+320 DGEIS
-325 EPIQTDF
+325 EPVQTDF

-364 AKKTQDSFVEKMKK
+364 AKKTQDSFVDKMKK
-378 QYNFKLPKWN
+378 QYNYQLPKLN
-388 GLEWFTANLD
+388 GLTWFEANLD
-398 STYFVGKWKADKLN
+398 STYFLGKWKADKLK
-412 TDLEVFS
+412 TDLEVFT
-419 LDGKSYTQKQFAEFM
+419 LDSKSYTQKQFADFL
-434 EKGYRGV
+434 EKGYRGI
-441 KREDFKKVVESQYNT
+441 KREEFKKVVEGQFNT

-468 RLESKYPE
+468 KLESKYPE
-476 YRALVKE
+476 YKALVKE

-510 NYFSLNRDNYM
+510 NFFNLNRDSYM
-521 WPKRLDATIYECNSE
+521 WSKRLDATIYECNSQ
-536 KNAEE
+536 KNAEL

-552 SKEIIEKINGKSELN
+552 SKEIIEKVNVQSELN
-567 LRVKMNKFDPE
+567 LRVKMNKFDAE
-578 QVTYLKSRTFVAGR
+578 QITYLKGRNFAQGR
-592 NKPYMFEGKYY
+592 NKPYNFEDKFY
-603 VVFLT
+603 VVFLN

-620 AKGIVT
+620 AKGMAT
-626 SDYQNYMETK
+626 SDYQNFMEQT

-644 HRISFNYDI
+644 HKITFNFDL

>member
-1 MKKMK
+1 M
-6 KQILSFS
+6 
-13 FILLA
+13 LLIT
-18 LSGFGQ
+18 SGFCQ
-24 TPNSNDPI
+24 NNTSNDPI

-118 KEAYDRTAN
+118 REAYERTAN
-127 EVRASHILIRVEQN
+127 EVRASHILIRLEQN

-161 EKGEDFSSVAK
+161 EKGEDFAYIAK

-205 YKTPIGQLSEIF
+205 FKTPIGQLSEVF

-228 TATRPA
+228 TGTRPA
-234 RGSIKVAHLLV
+234 RGSIKAAHLLV
-245 SAGKSATQEEK
+245 SAGKNATQEEK
-256 NNAQKKAGE
+256 INAEKKAGE

-271 AGEKWEELVKLYS
+271 AGEKWDDLVKLYS
-284 DDPSSNQKGGEL
+284 DDPTSNQKGGEL

-306 MVPVFEEAAFALKN
+306 MVPIFEEAAFALKN
-320 DGDIS
+320 DGEIS
-325 EPIQTDF
+325 APIQTDF
-332 GFHIIKRI
+332 GFHIIKRL

-345 RPFNEMKKEIQ
+345 RPYNEMKKEIQ

-364 AKKTQDSFVEKMKK
+364 AKKTQDSFVDKMKK
-378 QYNFKLPKWN
+378 QYNYQLPKVN
-388 GLEWFTANLD
+388 GLTWFETNLD
-398 STYFVGKWKADKLN
+398 STYFVGKWKADKLK

-419 LDGKSYTQKQFAEFM
+419 LDGKIYTQKQFAEFM
-434 EKGYRGV
+434 EKGFRGI
-441 KREDFKKVVESQYNT
+441 KRDDFKKVVESQFNN
-456 WVKMT
+456 WVKIS

-468 RLESKYPE
+468 KLESKYPE
-476 YRALVKE
+476 YRALIKE

-510 NYFSLNRDNYM
+510 NFFNLNRDNYM
-521 WPKRLDATIYECNSE
+521 WQKRLDATIYECNSD
-536 KNAEE
+536 KNAAL
-541 VYKLLKKKKNT
+541 VYKMLKKKKNT
-552 SKEIIEKINGKSELN
+552 SKEIIEKINVKSELN
-567 LRVKMNKFDPE
+567 LRVKMNKFDAE
-578 QVTYLKSRTFVAGR
+578 STTYLKGRTFTQGR
-592 NKPYMFEGKYY
+592 NKPYNFEDKFY
-603 VVFLT
+603 VVVLN

-626 SDYQNYMETK
+626 SDYQNYMEKT

-644 HRISFNYDI
+644 HRITFYYDV

>member
-1 MKKMK
+1 MK
-6 KQILSFS
+6 KQLLSFS
-13 FILLA
+13 FMLLIA
-18 LSGFGQ
+18 SGFCQ
-24 TPNSNDPI
+24 KNSSNDPI

-118 KEAYDRTAN
+118 REAYERTSN
-127 EVRASHILIRVEQN
+127 EVRASHILIRLEQN

-161 EKGEDFSSVAK
+161 EKGEDFAYIAK

-205 YKTPIGQLSEIF
+205 FKTPIGQLSEIF

-228 TATRPA
+228 TGTRPA
-234 RGSIKVAHLLV
+234 RGSIKAAHLLV
-245 SAGKSATQEEK
+245 SAGKNATQEEK
-256 NNAQKKAGE
+256 INAEKKAGE

-271 AGEKWEELVKLYS
+271 AGEKWEDLVKLYS
-284 DDPSSNQKGGEL
+284 DDPTSNQKGGEL

-306 MVPVFEEAAFALKN
+306 MVPIFEEAAFALKN
-320 DGDIS
+320 DGEIS

-332 GFHIIKRI
+332 GFHIIKRL

-345 RPFNEMKKEIQ
+345 RPYNEMKKEIQ

-364 AKKTQDSFVEKMKK
+364 AKKTQDSFVDKMKK
-378 QYNFKLPKWN
+378 QYNYQLPKVN
-388 GLEWFTANLD
+388 GLTWFESNLD
-398 STYFVGKWKADKLN
+398 STYFVGKWKADQLK

-434 EKGYRGV
+434 EKGFRGI
-441 KREDFKKVVESQYNT
+441 KREDFKKVVENQFNN
-456 WVKMT
+456 WVKIS

-468 RLESKYPE
+468 KLESKYPE
-476 YRALVKE
+476 FRALIKE

-510 NYFSLNRDNYM
+510 NFFNLNRANYM
-521 WPKRLDATIYECNSE
+521 WQKRLDATIYECNSQE
-536 KNAEE
+536 NAAL
-541 VYKLLKKKKNT
+541 VYKMLKKKKNT
-552 SKEIIEKINGKSELN
+552 SKEIIEKINVKSELN
-567 LRVKMNKFDPE
+567 LRVKMNKFDAE
-578 QVTYLKSRTFVAGR
+578 STTYLKGRTFTQGR
-592 NKPYMFEGKYY
+592 NKPYNFEDKYY
-603 VVFLT
+603 VVVLN

-620 AKGIVT
+620 AKGMVT
-626 SDYQNYMETK
+626 SDYQNYMEKT

-644 HRISFNYDI
+644 HRITFYYDV

>member
-1 MKKMK
+1 M
-6 KQILSFS
+6 
-13 FILLA
+13 LLIT
-18 LSGFGQ
+18 SGFCQ
-24 TPNSNDPI
+24 NNTSNDPI

-118 KEAYDRTAN
+118 REAYERTAN
-127 EVRASHILIRVEQN
+127 EVRASHILIRLEQN

-161 EKGEDFSSVAK
+161 EKGEDFAYIAK

-205 YKTPIGQLSEIF
+205 FKTPIGQLSEVF

-228 TATRPA
+228 TGTRPA
-234 RGSIKVAHLLV
+234 RGSIKAAHLLV
-245 SAGKSATQEEK
+245 SAGKNATQEEK
-256 NNAQKKAGE
+256 NNAEKKAGE

-271 AGEKWEELVKLYS
+271 AGEKWDDLVKLYS
-284 DDPSSNQKGGEL
+284 DDPTSNQKSGEL

-306 MVPVFEEAAFALKN
+306 MVPIFEEAAFALKN
-320 DGDIS
+320 DGEIS
-325 EPIQTDF
+325 APIQTDF
-332 GFHIIKRI
+332 GFHIIKRL

-345 RPFNEMKKEIQ
+345 RPYNEMKKEIQ

-364 AKKTQDSFVEKMKK
+364 AKKTQDSFVDKMKK
-378 QYNFKLPKWN
+378 QYNFQLPKVN
-388 GLEWFTANLD
+388 GLTWFETNLD

-419 LDGKSYTQKQFAEFM
+419 LDGKIYTQKQFAEFM
-434 EKGYRGV
+434 EKGFRGI
-441 KREDFKKVVESQYNT
+441 KRDEFKKVVESQFNN
-456 WVKMT
+456 WVKIS

-468 RLESKYPE
+468 KLESKYPE
-476 YRALVKE
+476 YRALIKE

-510 NYFSLNRDNYM
+510 NFFNLNRSNYM
-521 WPKRLDATIYECNSE
+521 WQKRLDATIYECNSD
-536 KNAEE
+536 KNAAL
-541 VYKLLKKKKNT
+541 VYKMLKKKKNT
-552 SKEIIEKINGKSELN
+552 SKEIIEKINVKSELN
-567 LRVKMNKFDPE
+567 LRVKMNKFDAE
-578 QVTYLKSRTFVAGR
+578 STTYLKGRTFTQGR
-592 NKPYMFEGKYY
+592 NKPYNFEDKFY
-603 VVFLT
+603 VVVLN

-626 SDYQNYMETK
+626 SDYQNYMEKT

-644 HRISFNYDI
+644 HRITFYYDV